1 MLRLKVE
8 PGDGRSRERAGE
20 MASWKSEQQLVTK
33 GYNLSYGSNGSM
45 IWAFPFGI
53 WPRIF
58 GKRAFGFFSS
68 YRRARELYYPPETGQ
83 ANKIE

>member
-20 MASWKSEQQLVTK
+20 MASWKSEQQLVT
-33 GYNLSYGSNGSM
+33 NGSM